1 MTQIKEIK
9 RIFRHKRIS
18 RKIKGSIQRP
28 RLVVYRSIKNIYIQ
42 LIDDIEAKTLLSLS
56 TASSAIKEKIGAGG
70 DVRAAALL
78 GEMFA
83 KLAKDKGIEK
93 IVFDRS
99 GYAYHGRI
107 KALAETLRKGGLVF

>member
-1 MTQIKEIK
+1 MTLIKEIK
-9 RIFRHKRIS
+9 RAFRHKRIRAKVRGTS
-18 RKIKGSIQRP
+18 GRP
-28 RLVVYRSIKNIYIQ
+28 RLVVHRSIKNTYIQ

-56 TASSAIKEKIGAGG
+56 TSSAKIKEKIGSGG
-70 DVRAAALL
+70 NVKAAAFL

-83 KLAKDKGIEK
+83 ELAKGKGIDR

-107 KALAETLRKGGLVF
+107 KALAEALRKGGLVF